1 MSQKHVVFQPIIAV
15 ELMGIVLYTKS
26 KVAKIQN
33 LLDNHFFLLHVGP
46 LGVRKINQTV
56 ERGQK
61 TSCRRRGGS
70 LEKQLVA
77 EKLRQLFGV
86 LKAAC
91 LC

>member
-1 MSQKHVVFQPIIAV
+1 MSQEHVVFQPISAV

-46 LGVRKINQTV
+46 LGVRKINPTV